1 MITPLFFLFDFF
13 FLSLHSTA
21 RTLKMDRHGSIIVI
35 ILAYFDKASI
45 RQTLKNNRSVVLNK
59 LSKMYFN

>member
-1 MITPLFFLFDFF
+1 
-13 FLSLHSTA
+13 
-21 RTLKMDRHGSIIVI
+21 MDRHGSIIVI

-59 LSKMYFN
+59 LSKMYFD